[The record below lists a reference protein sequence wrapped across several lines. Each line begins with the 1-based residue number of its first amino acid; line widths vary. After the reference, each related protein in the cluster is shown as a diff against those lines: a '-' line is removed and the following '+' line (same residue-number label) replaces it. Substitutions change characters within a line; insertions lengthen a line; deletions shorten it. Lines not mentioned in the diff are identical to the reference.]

1 MNWKMVIFIML
12 FPLLLK
18 SQENNVLPYS
28 HITLD
33 SVVISAV
40 KKGLSIEDLIKVMQ
54 FDSTLYIAYNNLH
67 FTDYQYI
74 HDLSVLDK
82 KGKTDAW
89 KKEIVS
95 QVYQDKCRK
104 QNIDSFYVDGDFVNR
119 KGNDKYY
126 TVELFDNTLY
136 SEKPICGE
144 KRKTNWN
151 EDVYGSKLEG
161 HLGSVKRVI
170 FNPGTPVDLPLI
182 GKKFAIFEPQMQE
195 FYNYSIERKMVE
207 GEECFVFT
215 VLAKPDYEDSRK
227 EIIVRKLIT
236 AFRRSDFQIIQ
247 RDYHMEYQG
256 ALVKLDI
263 AMDMKLKAVNDKFYP
278 SQISYDG
285 FFKVPT
291 KKAERI
297 QFVTDFKY

>member
-1 MNWKMVIFIML
+1 MFRKMVIFIMF
-12 FPLLLK
+12 FPLLLQ

-40 KKGLSIEDLIKVMQ
+40 KQGLSIDDLIKVMQ
-54 FDSTLYIAYNNLH
+54 YDSTLYIAFNNLH
-67 FTDYQYI
+67 FTNYQYL

-82 KGKTDAW
+82 REKTEAY
-89 KKEIVS
+89 KKESVRQI
-95 QVYQDKCRK
+95 YKDKCRQQSIESVEMK
-104 QNIDSFYVDGDFVNR
+104 GDFQNR
-119 KGNDKYY
+119 KGHDKYY

-136 SEKPICGE
+136 NEHSVCGE

-151 EDVYGSKLEG
+151 NEVYGSKLEG
-161 HLGSVKRVI
+161 HLGAVKRVI
-170 FNPGTPVDLPLI
+170 FNPGTPVDLPFI
-182 GKKFAIFEPQMQE
+182 GKKFAIFEPEMQS
-195 FYNYSIERKMVE
+195 FYNYSIDRKMVT
-207 GEECFVFT
+207 GEECFVFS
-215 VLAKPDYEDSRK
+215 VIEKPEYSDTRK

-263 AMDMKLKAVNDKFYP
+263 AMDMKLTAIDNRFYP
-278 SQISYDG
+278 EQIKYDG

-291 KKAERI
+291 KKAERV
-297 QFVTDFKY
+297 QFTTDFEY